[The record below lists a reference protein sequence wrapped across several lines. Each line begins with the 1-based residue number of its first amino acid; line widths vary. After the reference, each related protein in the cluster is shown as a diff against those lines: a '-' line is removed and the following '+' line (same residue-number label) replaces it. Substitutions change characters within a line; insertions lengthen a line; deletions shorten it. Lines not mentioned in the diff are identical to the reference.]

1 MSGSLQTWH
10 SLRDLEMLGARHA
23 ALEGELPL
31 GALPRLTELLHDSQG
46 SVRASL
52 SFQQRGDGWLT
63 LRLGYETTVHLVCQ
77 RCLEPISERL
87 AGQIDVAVVEPEAA
101 PAVTV
106 PAGFE
111 PVELDRGRLNPSHL
125 IEDELIVSIP
135 LVPKHARA
143 EDCGSLARA
152 LTTADPAA

>member
-1 MSGSLQTWH
+1 MSGSLQAWH

-31 GALPRLTELLHDSQG
+31 GALSRLTELLHDSQG

-52 SFQQRGDGWLT
+52 SFQQCGDGWLT
-63 LRLGYETTVHLVCQ
+63 LRLEYETTVHLVCQ

-87 AGQIDVAVVEPEAA
+87 AGQVDIAVVESETLSPAA
-101 PAVTV
+101 IPQ
-106 PAGFE
+106 GFE
-111 PVELDRGRLNPSHL
+111 PIELERGRLKPAQL

-135 LVPKHARA
+135 LVPKHPRV

-152 LTTADPAA
+152 LTTPDPPA